1 MVKCVLCGK
10 QRAEFEMRPLVNIDE
25 LKVGNALA
33 ETDKA
38 EGAEAERDVGG
49 SKVQVV
55 CRQCWHAILES
66 KDKAAVIEMMETL
79 CGLLFEIDRR
89 ARDAEA
95 KAKRAVPVVFGG
107 DGDQWEVVEKKLR
120 GGRSPGIVPAP
131 RQTTG
136 GWGHRTL
143 GDRIHGDGVYVGD
156 PLPNTSGW
164 TVGPNAIGTTPH
176 LTISATGLRGLA
188 DSWSAH
194 IGAGANEMGN
204 P

>member
-10 QRAEFEMRPLVNIDE
+10 QRAEFEMRPLVNLDE

-33 ETDKA
+33 EADKA
-38 EGAEAERDVGG
+38 DGAEAERDVGG

-55 CRQCWHAILES
+55 CRSCWHGILES
-66 KDKAAVIEMMETL
+66 KDKAEVIEMMETL

-95 KAKRAVPVVFGG
+95 KAKRAEPSGLSAS
-107 DGDQWEVVEKKLR
+107 DQWEAIEKAR
-120 GGRSPGIVPAP
+120 GPGRSPGIMPSP
-131 RQTTG
+131 RPMIG

-143 GDRIHGDGVYVGD
+143 GDRLHGHGVYVGD
-156 PLPNTSGW
+156 PLPEIGGW
-164 TVGPNAIGTTPH
+164 SVGTGTQVM
-176 LTISATGLRGLA
+176 ISAAGLRGLA
-188 DSWSAH
+188 NSWSGH
-194 IGAGANEMGN
+194 LSAGANENEMGN